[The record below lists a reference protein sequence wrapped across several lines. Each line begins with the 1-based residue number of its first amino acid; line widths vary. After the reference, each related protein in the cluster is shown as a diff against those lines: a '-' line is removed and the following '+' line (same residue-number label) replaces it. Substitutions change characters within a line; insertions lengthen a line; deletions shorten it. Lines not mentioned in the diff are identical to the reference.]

1 MAVGRIA
8 GLVLLGGLTAALL
21 FGCKERRGRPSGG
34 GMAGA
39 SVGAD
44 AAASTDA
51 DSLWRVV
58 MAAQVWPNTFS
69 ANYQLGFSGLKDGAA
84 SKGGLRVSGQW
95 RLSADGVLW
104 LTGGL
109 FGLEAFRAWVTQDSL
124 VVLNRMEGKADI
136 YALAVWRERLSL
148 PLTAVGDARRF
159 VTAVLLGLIPDE
171 LQAAEVCYMERRPAA
186 EGGAE
191 ALRFGLLPAVGK
203 GGLWPG
209 LLVCDVTLDG
219 FHLQALYGL
228 LPETMG
234 FTQPLSTV
242 GTALPAAAA
251 AALDAAPLRLL
262 YPSPDSRR
270 LSWRDAGGKGVDVQ
284 LTYSKVKMNEPVE
297 VSTDLPKK
305 YAVRYVE

>member
-1 MAVGRIA
+1 MAGCYGGA
-8 GLVLLGGLTAALL
+8 GLAEYVFGELPVGLFRIEGRGG
-21 FGCKERRGRPSGG
+21 
-34 GMAGA
+34 
-39 SVGAD
+39 
-44 AAASTDA
+44 
-51 DSLWRVV
+51 
-58 MAAQVWPNTFS
+58 AQ
-69 ANYQLGFSGLKDGAA
+69 
-84 SKGGLRVSGQW
+84 GGLRVSGQW

-136 YALAVWRERLSL
+136 YALAVWRDRLSL
-148 PLTAVGDARRF
+148 PVTVVEDARRF

-171 LQAAEVCYMERRPAA
+171 LQAVEVCYMERRPAA

-191 ALRFGLLPAVGK
+191 ALRFGLLPAGK
-203 GGLWPG
+203 GSLWPG
-209 LLVCDVTLDG
+209 LLVCDVTSDG
-219 FHLQALYGL
+219 FRLQALYGL

-251 AALDAAPLRLL
+251 AALDTAPLRLL

-270 LSWRDAGGKGVDVQ
+270 LSWRDAGGKSMDVQ